1 LVQPISDQT
10 ILSLSIFKLIPEIRV
25 ETSETPET
33 RVETPH
39 DISGGLATPV
49 ETRANEKRE
58 IRKLKWKNKS
68 LILSEIGCLDRVHP
82 KFFEYMEV

>member
-1 LVQPISDQT
+1 
-10 ILSLSIFKLIPEIRV
+10 LSIFKLIPEIRV

-49 ETRANEKRE
+49 ETRANEK
-58 IRKLKWKNKS
+58 
-68 LILSEIGCLDRVHP
+68 
-82 KFFEYMEV
+82 KFEN